1 MLRVLRAVPLAAALV
16 CSSAAATELPSFVGK
31 HEATP
36 EDLAAIL
43 QVTQDFQKAL
53 KTKDIRLLSSLLVNQ
68 NILWLS
74 PASPANITRVRAE
87 IDPNYDGLA
96 LGGYAPF
103 AEFVKEEKGLVE
115 ERFYNI
121 RVTQDRHVA
130 FVMFDFDFRID
141 DRIINHGVEAWQMFK
156 NADGKWK
163 IASVFWSSKGRPK

>member
-1 MLRVLRAVPLAAALV
+1 MFRVLRALPLAVAIA
-16 CSSAAATELPSFVGK
+16 CTSAAATELPSFVGK
-31 HEATP
+31 HEGTP

-53 KTKDIRLLSSLLVNQ
+53 KSKDIRLLSSLLVNQ
-68 NILWLS
+68 NIMWLS
-74 PASPANITRVRAE
+74 PSSPANITRVRAE

-96 LGGYAPF
+96 VGGYAPF
-103 AEFVKEEKGLVE
+103 AAFVKDEKGVVE

-121 RVTQDRHVA
+121 QVTQDRHVA
-130 FVMFDFDFRID
+130 FVMVDFDFRID
-141 DRIINHGVEAWQMFK
+141 DRIINHGVESWQMYK